1 MNERDL
7 KQLEEKYV
15 LLKRSRLWAFCGGV
29 IFTAVAF
36 GIISYQGAIT
46 AVEKFGGK
54 EALDRIREHEE
65 EAAKLHK
72 QIANIAED
80 SRKQA
85 SQITS
90 FIDERIKWDKLKE
103 SKEET
108 LLRRL
113 DTLAAMKKQEEVN
126 LTIAQGYSGPV
137 AQYREPVLA
146 ATRARLQQIE
156 AEMKALQAQLDSM
169 AANPGP
175 QPDVTAGAAPRG

>member
-15 LLKRSRLWAFCGGV
+15 LLKRSRLWAFLGGV

-54 EALDRIREHEE
+54 RAIERIREHEA
-65 EAAKLHK
+65 EAANLHK
-72 QIANIAED
+72 QIAAIAED
-80 SRKQA
+80 SRRQT

-90 FIDERIKWDKLKE
+90 LVDARIKWHKLRE
-103 SKEET
+103 SKEEA

-113 DTLAAMKKQEEVN
+113 ETLAALKKQEEIN
-126 LTIAQGYSGPV
+126 LSIAQGYSGPV
-137 AQYREPVLA
+137 AQYKEPVLA
-146 ATRARLQQIE
+146 ATRARIQQIE
-156 AEMKALQAQLDSM
+156 AEMKTLK
-169 AANPGP
+169 
-175 QPDVTAGAAPRG
+175 APN